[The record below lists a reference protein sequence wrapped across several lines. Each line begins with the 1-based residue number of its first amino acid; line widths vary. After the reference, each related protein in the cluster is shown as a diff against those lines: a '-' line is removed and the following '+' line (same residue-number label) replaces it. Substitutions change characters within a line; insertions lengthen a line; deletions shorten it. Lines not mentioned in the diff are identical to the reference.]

1 MVALHMNRSE
11 FISKTIRPEVRA
23 MKAYPVAPPWPG
35 IRLELMEDTHLDP
48 HLPALELRRELGER
62 IAAAAFNR
70 YPDPSAPALKDT
82 MRKTL
87 GIDTKHEII
96 LGSGSDEIITI
107 ISQSILA
114 GGGTVVSLEPSF
126 SVFKNA
132 ATAVAGRYVGV
143 SLRADFTLDID
154 VLLATIEREQP
165 KLVWI
170 VYPNNPTGNLF
181 PDADIECVIKAA
193 PGLVVIDEA
202 YEAFAGRSWLARLDE
217 FPNLVLMRTLSKI
230 GLAGVRLGYAIGAPE
245 WINEFNKVRGPFN
258 VGVLQQ
264 IATEVMLKHFDT
276 LKHHARQMVEQR
288 DRMFNALKSMP
299 GVTPFPSAANFV
311 LARFP
316 DSAKVFDGLKSRG
329 ILVRNLS
336 ALHPHMAN
344 TLRLSAGTPSEVEAL
359 LVALDDIL

>member
-1 MVALHMNRSE
+1 MNRSE
-11 FISKTIRPEVRA
+11 FITKTIRPEVRA
-23 MKAYPVAPPWPG
+23 MRAYPVAPPWLG
-35 IRLELMEDTHLDP
+35 IKLELMEDTHLDP
-48 HLPALELRRELGER
+48 HLPAVELRRELGER
-62 IAAAAFNR
+62 IADAAFNR
-70 YPDPSAPALKDT
+70 YPDPAAPALKDM

-87 GIDTKHEII
+87 GIDAKYDIM
-96 LGSGSDEIITI
+96 LGAGSDEVITI

-132 ATAVAGRYVGV
+132 TTAVAGRYVGV
-143 SLRADFTLDID
+143 SLREDFTLDVD
-154 VLLATIEREQP
+154 ALLATIEREQP

-181 PDADIECVIKAA
+181 PDADIERVIKAA

-202 YEAFAGRSWLARLDE
+202 YEAFAGRSWLTRLDE

-230 GLAGVRLGYAIGAPE
+230 GLAGIRLGYAIGAPE
-245 WINEFNKVRGPFN
+245 WISEFNKVRGPFN

-264 IATEVMLKHFDT
+264 IAAEVMLKHFDT

-316 DSAKVFDGLKSRG
+316 DSAKVFDGLKTRG

-336 ALHPHMAN
+336 ALHPHMTN
-344 TLRLSAGTPSEVEAL
+344 TLRLSAGTPPEVEAL
-359 LVALDDIL
+359 LVALNEIL

>member
-1 MVALHMNRSE
+1 MSNNFVDRV
-11 FISKTIRPEVRA
+11 IRPEVRA
-23 MKAYPVAPPWPG
+23 MKAYPVAPPWQG
-35 IRLELMEDTHLDP
+35 IKLELMEDTHLDP
-48 HLPALELRRELGER
+48 HLPAPELRRELGER
-62 IAAAAFNR
+62 IAEAAFNR
-70 YPDPSAPALKDT
+70 YPNPAAPALKDV

-87 GIDTKHEII
+87 GIDAKYEII
-96 LGSGSDEIITI
+96 LGAGSDEIITI
-107 ISQSILA
+107 ISQSTIA

-143 SLRADFTLDID
+143 SLNADFTLNVDALI
-154 VLLATIEREQP
+154 ATIEREQP

-181 PDADIECVIKAA
+181 PDADIERVIKAA

-202 YEAFAGRSWLARLDE
+202 YEAFAGHSWLPRLRE
-217 FPNLVLMRTLSKI
+217 FENVVIMRTLSKI
-230 GLAGVRLGYAIGAPE
+230 GLAGIRLGYAIGAPE

-264 IATEVMLKHFDT
+264 VATEVMLKHFDT
-276 LKHHARQMVEQR
+276 LRHHARMMVEQR
-288 DRMFNALKSMP
+288 DRMFHALQKMP

-316 DSAKVFDGLKSRG
+316 DAAKVFDGLKAHG

-359 LVALDDIL
+359 LVALDEIL

>member
-1 MVALHMNRSE
+1 MKSREE
-11 FISKTIRPEVRA
+11 FIAATVRPEVRA
-23 MKAYPVAPPWPG
+23 MRAYPVAPPWPG
-35 IRLELMEDTHLDP
+35 IKLELMEDTHLDP
-48 HLPALELRRELGER
+48 HLPAPELRRELGER
-62 IAAAAFNR
+62 IAEAAFNR
-70 YPDPSAPALKDT
+70 YPDPAAPALKDM

-87 GIDTKHEII
+87 GIDEKYDIM
-96 LGSGSDEIITI
+96 LGAGSDEIITI
-107 ISQSILA
+107 VSQSILA

-132 ATAVAGRYVGV
+132 TTAVAGRYVGV
-143 SLRADFTLDID
+143 SLRSDFTLDIEL
-154 VLLATIEREQP
+154 LLATIEREQP

-181 PDADIECVIKAA
+181 PEEDIERVIGVA

-217 FPNLVLMRTLSKI
+217 FPNVVLMRTLSKI
-230 GLAGVRLGYAIGAPE
+230 GLAGIRLGYAIGAPE

-264 IATEVMLKHFDT
+264 VATVVMLKHFDT
-276 LKHHARQMVEQR
+276 LKRHARMMIEQR
-288 DRMFNALKSMP
+288 DRMFSALKSMP
-299 GVTPFPSAANFV
+299 GVTPFPSVANFV

-316 DSAKVFDGLKSRG
+316 DSAKVFDGLKARG

-359 LVALDDIL
+359 LVALDEIL

>member
-1 MVALHMNRSE
+1 
-11 FISKTIRPEVRA
+11 
-23 MKAYPVAPPWPG
+23 MKAYPVAPPWQG
-35 IRLELMEDTHLDP
+35 IKLELMEDTHFDLHDAAP
-48 HLPALELRRELGER
+48 ELRRELGER
-62 IAAAAFNR
+62 VAEAAFNR
-70 YPDPSAPALKDT
+70 YPNPAAPTLKDA

-87 GIDTKHEII
+87 GIDSKYEIM
-96 LGSGSDEIITI
+96 LGAGSDEVITI
-107 ISQSILA
+107 ISQATIA
-114 GGGTVVSLEPSF
+114 GGGAVVSLEPSF

-143 SLRADFTLDID
+143 SLNADFTLDVD
-154 VLLATIEREQP
+154 LLISTIEREQP

-181 PDADIECVIKAA
+181 PDADIERVIKTA

-202 YEAFAGRSWLARLDE
+202 YEAFAGRSWLPRLSE

-230 GLAGVRLGYAIGAPE
+230 GLAGIRLGYAIGAPE

-264 IATEVMLKHFDT
+264 IATEVMLKHFHV
-276 LKHHARQMVEQR
+276 LKGHAKLMVQER
-288 DRMFNALKSMP
+288 DRLFDALKKMP

-311 LARFP
+311 LARFVN
-316 DSAKVFDGLKSRG
+316 SAAVFDALKARG

-336 ALHPHMAN
+336 ALHPLMEN
-344 TLRLSAGTPSEVEAL
+344 TLRLSAGTPDENSQLINALSEVTK
-359 LVALDDIL
+359 

>member
-1 MVALHMNRSE
+1 
-11 FISKTIRPEVRA
+11 

-35 IRLELMEDTHLDP
+35 IKLELMEDTHFDP
-48 HLPALELRRELGER
+48 QLPAVELRRELGER
-62 IAAAAFNR
+62 MAAAAFNR
-70 YPDPSAPALKDT
+70 YPDPSAPALKDM

-87 GIDTKHEII
+87 GIDAKYEII
-96 LGSGSDEIITI
+96 LGSGSDEVITI

-114 GGGTVVSLEPSF
+114 GGGAVVSLEPSF

-143 SLRADFTLDID
+143 SLRADFTLDVD
-154 VLLATIEREQP
+154 ALLATIEREQP

-170 VYPNNPTGNLF
+170 VYPNNPTGNLY
-181 PDADIECVIKAA
+181 PDADIERVIKAA

-230 GLAGVRLGYAIGAPE
+230 GLAGIRLGYAVGAPD

-264 IATEVMLKHFDT
+264 IAAEVMLKHFDT

-288 DRMFNALKSMP
+288 DRMFNALQKMP

-316 DSAKVFDGLKSRG
+316 DSAKVFDGLKARG

-359 LVALDDIL
+359 LVALDGIL